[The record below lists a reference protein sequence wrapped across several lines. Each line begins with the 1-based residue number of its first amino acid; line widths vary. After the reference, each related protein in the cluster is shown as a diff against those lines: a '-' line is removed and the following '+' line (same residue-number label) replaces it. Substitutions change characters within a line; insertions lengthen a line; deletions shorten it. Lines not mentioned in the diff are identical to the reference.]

1 MKNKKI
7 IIICSILIFIIS
19 IIIIYIKTD
28 FLKTKEQ
35 LFWKYMWKEKDEIV
49 DILSNNTIE
58 KYSEQF
64 EESSYIKEGNISIT
78 SKNHFV
84 KPIKIQINEKGNN
97 QKENINTDISIT
109 YNKKNIGN
117 ISIIKDDNY
126 YLLKSE
132 EIDDKYIGF
141 ENDNLKQLA
150 KKLGI
155 ENVDFIPNKI
165 KEIDYYELF
174 SMTDKEKR
182 HIISKY
188 MPIFR
193 QYVKNK
199 NYDKEKNIELKEEN
213 CEVDKYIL
221 NISEEEFNKLLID
234 VLKTLYEDEIT
245 LEFLYNKVKVIDDT
259 NKFCDVENIKVG
271 INELIKYLEEKEA
284 EEKIFLSIIVYKNE
298 NNVIK
303 TELVLKNNRT
313 ISIISNKE
321 ENKIIIQQYNVE
333 NSESELDISSI
344 GRIVNTLINS
354 ISEISYTRY
363 IENNKTNNVEFNIIC
378 SLGIEEIEVKYSYVE
393 EIKNNVE
400 NIMDKNDVEFI
411 DINRAVDDTYKNII
425 EKIFDTVGEKI

>member
-35 LFWKYMWKEKDEIV
+35 LFWKYMWKEKDEIAY
-49 DILSNNTIE
+49 ILSNNTTE
-58 KYSEQF
+58 KYSEEF
-64 EESSYIKEGNISIT
+64 EKSSYIKEGNISIT

-199 NYDKEKNIELKEEN
+199 NYDKEKNVELKEEN

-221 NISEEEFNKLLID
+221 NISE
-234 VLKTLYEDEIT
+234 
-245 LEFLYNKVKVIDDT
+245 
-259 NKFCDVENIKVG
+259 
-271 INELIKYLEEKEA
+271 
-284 EEKIFLSIIVYKNE
+284 SIITHLSTI
-298 NNVIK
+298 NNYFFYLIHTTRK
-303 TELVLKNNRT
+303 ATC
-313 ISIISNKE
+313 
-321 ENKIIIQQYNVE
+321 
-333 NSESELDISSI
+333 NSYLLTV
-344 GRIVNTLINS
+344 RNS
-354 ISEISYTRY
+354 FS
-363 IENNKTNNVEFNIIC
+363 
-378 SLGIEEIEVKYSYVE
+378 
-393 EIKNNVE
+393 
-400 NIMDKNDVEFI
+400 
-411 DINRAVDDTYKNII
+411 
-425 EKIFDTVGEKI
+425 